1 MSFFNEYRDI
11 IIEVIKAA
19 IVAIAAIL
27 VYIICTRGKRKK
39 EKSVKKQAYTDELTQ
54 KGNRYL
60 FYLELDKLIEQDK
73 NLAVCFM
80 DLDGFKQINDAL
92 GHDIGDEVLK
102 AVSCKFDESLPSNA
116 KAYRL
121 GGDEFAIVISQIS
134 SKEEVILILENLKN
148 NMAKP
153 VVIENNTIS
162 IEYSLG
168 VVLALDERYS
178 RKDLVNYADNAM
190 YYIKEHGGND
200 YYFHNESLK
209 AQFENNVKMENDLK
223 KAYQNKEFGIELQ
236 PRINA
241 NDTSKIGFEAL
252 LIWNHSVLGCL
263 DAAYFITQAEMMG
276 LTIKL
281 DEFVLKAVCEKI
293 LYFKDKGYN
302 NVQIAV
308 NISHK
313 NAFKKEF
320 VDTICDIISSYNL
333 PEGSLQIEMTG
344 NLEISR
350 FETYKNM
357 FERLK
362 ELGVDII
369 INNFEI
375 NQEALEIF
383 AELPIDEVKI
393 SSSLLSSE
401 KINEKVFLDLI
412 NLSKD
417 LGYKV
422 IVGRVNDDKK
432 LVKAITD
439 NADKIQ
445 GNFLF
450 KKMDENLAEEVLANY
465 GTYRLR
471 IDEIIVNAKKM
482 Y

>member
-39 EKSVKKQAYTDELTQ
+39 EKSVKKHAYTDELTQ

-209 AQFENNVKMENDLK
+209 AQFENNVKMEKDLK

>member
-209 AQFENNVKMENDLK
+209 AQFENNVKMEKDLK

-293 LYFKDKGYN
+293 LYFKDKEYN